1 MTKCKDGR
9 TARRASLSILLFL
22 AISACCVA
30 CNGATPTAANGDGA
44 GLAPSTRDRQIA
56 VNFTRLLEARHVSR
70 TKIDEGV
77 SQRGFELFLKAIDP
91 TKLYFNQSDV
101 DQFSELYSKTMAQ
114 QASKGVLTPAFV
126 MYNVYLKRVDE
137 RCAIAD
143 KLLAENNFD
152 FTVDEEFIRDKEKAT
167 YPKTQEEVLDRMRKR
182 VKFELLSLE
191 AEERDKA
198 KDAAEKPVAEE
209 EDPINAAEPVEEEEE
224 AAPAIA
230 ERADDP
236 ISKLTRR
243 YHTLQKRLHQ
253 TSNDDLLEIYLT
265 AIANAYDPHS
275 TYMSPKSYENFM
287 IQIGLNLEGIGAT
300 LQWDDGYTI
309 VKRIVKGSP
318 AEKCGELKEE
328 DKIVGVGQGVDG
340 PIEDVVDMKLT
351 DVVDKI
357 RGKGGTTVRLQV
369 VSPDGKKK
377 LISIVRAK
385 VDLEDSAAQSAI
397 FDLAPNAAGDVD
409 FSDVDKAN
417 AAAKNGALR
426 VGVIDLPSFYLDMK
440 AKNGADGRSV
450 STDMRAIL
458 EEFNSANVDVC
469 VVDLRYN
476 GGGSLPEAVA
486 LTGLF
491 IKTGAVV
498 QTKPSEM
505 GDRPRSLNDP
515 DPSVVWTKPLVIM
528 TSRLSAS
535 ASEIFAGAIRD
546 YHRGV
551 IVGDETTHGKGS
563 VQSMME
569 ISDVLFGSL
578 LQNKKGSNLGAV
590 KLTIQG
596 YYLPGGESPQL
607 QGVRSDVVLPQFTSV
622 LEDIAESDLDYP
634 LVFEKVA
641 PAKYPVFDN
650 VNPEIVKILADRSAE
665 RVAASKDFQ
674 DEIEKIE
681 LYRDSKLRKATPLNR
696 EKYFAEL
703 DKLNSN
709 KEETEKMEE
718 SVLGGGG
725 VKRDYYLDETMR
737 IAKDY
742 AEILATKLAL

>member
-1 MTKCKDGR
+1 MTKINDKR
-9 TARRASLSILLFL
+9 SARYVSLSLILIL
-22 AISACCVA
+22 AVSACCSA
-30 CNGATPTAANGDGA
+30 CGAAAPDDGEA
-44 GLAPSTRDRQIA
+44 LAPTTRDKQIA
-56 VNFTRLLEARHVSR
+56 TSFARLLEGRHVSKI
-70 TKIDEGV
+70 KIDEAV
-77 SQRGFELFLKAIDP
+77 SERSFELFLKAIDP

-101 DQFSELYSKTMAQ
+101 ELFAAQYAKTMAL
-114 QASKGVLTPAFV
+114 QAKTGVVTPAFD
-126 MYNVYLKRVDE
+126 MYRVYLERVDE

-143 KLLAENNFD
+143 KLLEENQFD
-152 FTVDEEFIRDKEKAT
+152 FTVDEELVRDKKALT
-167 YPKTQEEVLDRMRKR
+167 YPKTQEEVVDRMRKR
-182 VKFELLSLE
+182 VKFEILSLE
-191 AEERDKA
+191 AEERDKN
-198 KDAAEKPVAEE
+198 KDAEEKKAQDGDSEQNPAEDGTETASPS
-209 EDPINAAEPVEEEEE
+209 D
-224 AAPAIA
+224 
-230 ERADDP
+230 RADDP
-236 ISKLTRR
+236 ISKLKRR

-300 LQWDDGYTI
+300 LQWDDGYTV

-318 AEKCGELKEE
+318 AEKQGELKEE
-328 DKIVGVGQGVDG
+328 DKIVGVGQGEDG

-357 RGKGGTTVRLQV
+357 RGKGGTVVRLQV

-377 LISIVRAK
+377 LIPIVREK

-397 FDLAPNAAGDVD
+397 FDLKPTAEGGDVE
-409 FSDVDKAN
+409 FVDVPKDQKSE
-417 AAAKNGALR
+417 KVGVR

-440 AKNGADGRSV
+440 AKNGEGGRSASDDV
-450 STDMRAIL
+450 RAIL
-458 EEFNSANVDVC
+458 NEFNAKDVDAC
-469 VVDLRYN
+469 VVDLRFN
-476 GGGSLPEAVA
+476 GGGSLPEAVM

-498 QTKPSEM
+498 QTKPSEF
-505 GDRPRSLNDP
+505 GDRPRALTDP
-515 DPSVVWTKPLVIM
+515 DPGIVWSKPLVVL

-546 YHRGV
+546 YRRGI

-569 ISDVLFGSL
+569 ISNAIFGSL
-578 LQNKKGSNLGAV
+578 LSSRKSSNLGAI

-596 YYLPGGESPQL
+596 YYLPSGVSPQL
-607 QGVRSDVVLPQFTSV
+607 QGVHSDVILPQFTSV

-634 LVFEKVA
+634 LSFDKVE
-641 PAKYPVFDN
+641 PAKYPVFSN
-650 VNPEIVKILADRSAE
+650 VDPDVVKQVTERSAA
-665 RVAASKDFQ
+665 RVAASEDFQ
-674 DEIEKIE
+674 EELRKIA

-703 DKLNSN
+703 DKLNS
-709 KEETEKMEE
+709 KEETDKMEE

-725 VKRDYYLDETMR
+725 VKRDYYLDEAMKIT
-737 IAKDY
+737 KDY
-742 AEILATKLAL
+742 ADILSIRSAL

>member
-1 MTKCKDGR
+1 MTKCYDGR
-9 TARRASLSILLFL
+9 SARWASFSLVLIL
-22 AISACCVA
+22 AISSCCAAC
-30 CNGATPTAANGDGA
+30 GAAYETTNEDNTALVPT
-44 GLAPSTRDRQIA
+44 TRDKQIA
-56 VNFTRLLEARHVSR
+56 INFTRLLKARHVSKMPLDE
-70 TKIDEGV
+70 KI

-91 TKLYFNQSDV
+91 TKLYFNQQDV
-101 DQFSELYSKTMAQ
+101 DEFTKEYATSIAQ

-126 MYNVYLKRVDE
+126 IYNRYLTRVDE

-143 KLLAENNFD
+143 ELLAANKFD
-152 FTVDEEFIRDKEKAT
+152 FTVDEEFLRDNDAAT
-167 YPKTQEEVLDRMRKR
+167 YPKTPEEVRDRMRKR
-182 VKFELLSLE
+182 VKFELLALE
-191 AEERDKA
+191 AEERDKKKEA
-198 KDAAEKPVAEE
+198 QEKAEGNAQTEAPAAPVAS
-209 EDPINAAEPVEEEEE
+209 DRP
-224 AAPAIA
+224 
-230 ERADDP
+230 DDP
-236 ISKLTRR
+236 VSKLTRR

-265 AIANAYDPHS
+265 AISNAFDPHS
-275 TYMSPKSYENFM
+275 TYMSPKSFENFM

-300 LQWDDGYTI
+300 LQWDDGYTV

-318 AEKCGELKEE
+318 AEKQGELKEE
-328 DKIVGVGQGVDG
+328 DKIVAVGQGVDG
-340 PIEDVVDMKLT
+340 PMEDVVDMKLT

-357 RGKGGTTVRLQV
+357 RGKGGTIVRLDV

-377 LISIVRAK
+377 QISIVREK

-397 FDLAPNAAGDVD
+397 FDVKGKGEFVDVP
-409 FSDVDKAN
+409 KN
-417 AAAKNGALR
+417 EGAKKEGLR

-440 AKNGADGRSV
+440 AKDGEGGRSV
-450 STDMRAIL
+450 SADVRQIL
-458 EEFNSANVDVC
+458 AEFKANDVDAC

-498 QTKPSEM
+498 QTKPSEF

-515 DPSVVWTKPLVIM
+515 DPSIQWTKPLVVL

-535 ASEIFAGAIRD
+535 ASEIFAGAIKD
-546 YHRGV
+546 YRRGV

-569 ISDVLFGSL
+569 ISDAIFGKLLSRGSDNLGSL
-578 LQNKKGSNLGAV
+578 KI
-590 KLTIQG
+590 TIQG

-634 LVFEKVA
+634 LVFEKVE
-641 PAKYPVFDN
+641 PAKYPVFDF
-650 VNPEIVKILADRSAE
+650 VTPEIVKAISAKSAA
-665 RVAASKDFQ
+665 RVANSKDFAEEL
-674 DEIEKIE
+674 DKMKIYKE
-681 LYRDSKLRKATPLNR
+681 SKLRKATPLNR

-703 DKLNSN
+703 DKLDTN

-718 SVLGGGG
+718 SVLGGEG
-725 VKRDYYLDETMR
+725 VKRDYYLDECLE

-742 AEILATKLAL
+742 CEALMAKSAI

>member
-1 MTKCKDGR
+1 MTKCYDGR
-9 TARRASLSILLFL
+9 SARWASFSLVLIL
-22 AISACCVA
+22 AISSCCAAC
-30 CNGATPTAANGDGA
+30 GAAYETTNEDNTALVPT
-44 GLAPSTRDRQIA
+44 TRDKQIA
-56 VNFTRLLEARHVSR
+56 INFTRLLKARHVSKMPLDE
-70 TKIDEGV
+70 KI

-91 TKLYFNQSDV
+91 TKLYFNQQDV
-101 DQFSELYSKTMAQ
+101 DEFTKEYATSIAQ

-126 MYNVYLKRVDE
+126 IYNRYLTRVDE

-143 KLLAENNFD
+143 ELLAANKFD
-152 FTVDEEFIRDKEKAT
+152 FTVDEEFLRDNDAAT
-167 YPKTQEEVLDRMRKR
+167 YPKTPEEVRDRMRKR
-182 VKFELLSLE
+182 VKFELLALE
-191 AEERDKA
+191 AEERDKKKEA
-198 KDAAEKPVAEE
+198 QEKAEGNAQTEAPAVPVAS
-209 EDPINAAEPVEEEEE
+209 DRP
-224 AAPAIA
+224 
-230 ERADDP
+230 DDP
-236 ISKLTRR
+236 VSKLTRR

-265 AIANAYDPHS
+265 AISNAFDPHS
-275 TYMSPKSYENFM
+275 TYMSPKSFENFM

-300 LQWDDGYTI
+300 LQWDDGYTV

-318 AEKCGELKEE
+318 AEKQGELKEE
-328 DKIVGVGQGVDG
+328 DKIVAVGQGVDG
-340 PIEDVVDMKLT
+340 PMEDVVDMKLT

-357 RGKGGTTVRLQV
+357 RGKGGTIVRLDV

-377 LISIVRAK
+377 QISIVREK

-397 FDLAPNAAGDVD
+397 FDVKGKGEFVDVP
-409 FSDVDKAN
+409 KN
-417 AAAKNGALR
+417 EGAKKEGLR

-440 AKNGADGRSV
+440 AKDGEGGRSV
-450 STDMRAIL
+450 SADVRQIL
-458 EEFNSANVDVC
+458 AEFKANDVDAC

-498 QTKPSEM
+498 QTKPSEF

-515 DPSVVWTKPLVIM
+515 DPSIQWTKPLVVL

-535 ASEIFAGAIRD
+535 ASEIFAGAIKD
-546 YHRGV
+546 YRRGV

-569 ISDVLFGSL
+569 ISDAIFGKLLSRGSDNLGSL
-578 LQNKKGSNLGAV
+578 KI
-590 KLTIQG
+590 TIQG

-634 LVFEKVA
+634 LVFEKVE
-641 PAKYPVFDN
+641 PAKYPVFDF
-650 VNPEIVKILADRSAE
+650 VTPEIVKAISAKSAA
-665 RVAASKDFQ
+665 RVANSKDFAEEL
-674 DEIEKIE
+674 DKMKIYKE
-681 LYRDSKLRKATPLNR
+681 SKLRKATPLNR

-703 DKLNSN
+703 DKLDTN

-718 SVLGGGG
+718 SVLGGKG
-725 VKRDYYLDETMR
+725 VKRDYYLDECLEIT
-737 IAKDY
+737 KDY
-742 AEILATKLAL
+742 CEALMAKSAI

>member
-1 MTKCKDGR
+1 MTKCYDGR
-9 TARRASLSILLFL
+9 SARWASFSLVLILTISSCCAACGAAYETTNEDNTAL
-22 AISACCVA
+22 V
-30 CNGATPTAANGDGA
+30 PT
-44 GLAPSTRDRQIA
+44 TRDKQIA
-56 VNFTRLLEARHVSR
+56 INFTRLLKARHVSKMPLDE
-70 TKIDEGV
+70 KI

-91 TKLYFNQSDV
+91 TKLYFNQQDV
-101 DQFSELYSKTMAQ
+101 DEFTKEYATSIAQ

-126 MYNVYLKRVDE
+126 IYNRYLTRVDE

-143 KLLAENNFD
+143 ELLAANKFD
-152 FTVDEEFIRDKEKAT
+152 FTVDEEFLRDNDAAT
-167 YPKTQEEVLDRMRKR
+167 YPKTPEEVRDRMRKR
-182 VKFELLSLE
+182 VKFELLALE
-191 AEERDKA
+191 AEERDKKKEA
-198 KDAAEKPVAEE
+198 QEKAEGNAQTEAPAAPVAS
-209 EDPINAAEPVEEEEE
+209 DRP
-224 AAPAIA
+224 
-230 ERADDP
+230 DDP
-236 ISKLTRR
+236 VSKLTRR

-265 AIANAYDPHS
+265 AISNAFDPHS
-275 TYMSPKSYENFM
+275 TYMSPKSFENFM

-300 LQWDDGYTI
+300 LQWDDGYTV

-318 AEKCGELKEE
+318 AEKQGELKEE
-328 DKIVGVGQGVDG
+328 DKIVAVGQGVDG
-340 PIEDVVDMKLT
+340 PMEDVVDMKLT

-357 RGKGGTTVRLQV
+357 RGKGGTIVRLDV

-377 LISIVRAK
+377 QISIVREK

-397 FDLAPNAAGDVD
+397 FDVKGKGEFVDVP
-409 FSDVDKAN
+409 KN
-417 AAAKNGALR
+417 EGAKKEGLR

-440 AKNGADGRSV
+440 AKDGEGGRSV
-450 STDMRAIL
+450 SADVRQIL
-458 EEFNSANVDVC
+458 AEFKANDVDAC

-498 QTKPSEM
+498 QTKPSEF

-515 DPSVVWTKPLVIM
+515 DPSIQWTKPLVVL

-535 ASEIFAGAIRD
+535 ASEIFAGAIKD
-546 YHRGV
+546 YRRGV

-569 ISDVLFGSL
+569 ISDAIFGKLLSRGSDNLGSL
-578 LQNKKGSNLGAV
+578 KI
-590 KLTIQG
+590 TIQG

-634 LVFEKVA
+634 LVFEKVE
-641 PAKYPVFDN
+641 PAKYPVFDF
-650 VNPEIVKILADRSAE
+650 VTPEIVKAISAKSAA
-665 RVAASKDFQ
+665 RVANSKDFAEEL
-674 DEIEKIE
+674 DKMKIYKE
-681 LYRDSKLRKATPLNR
+681 SKLRKATPLNR

-703 DKLNSN
+703 DKLDTN

-718 SVLGGGG
+718 SVLGGEG
-725 VKRDYYLDETMR
+725 VKRDYYLDECLE

-742 AEILATKLAL
+742 CEALMAKSAI

>member
-1 MTKCKDGR
+1 MTNNNDR
-9 TARRASLSILLFL
+9 RNARYVSLSLILIL
-22 AISACCVA
+22 AVSACCSA
-30 CNGATPTAANGDGA
+30 CGAAAPDEGEALVPT
-44 GLAPSTRDRQIA
+44 TRDKQIA
-56 VNFTRLLEARHVSR
+56 INFTRMLEGRHVSKV
-70 TKIDEGV
+70 KIDE
-77 SQRGFELFLKAIDP
+77 SISERGFELFLKAIDP

-101 DQFSELYSKTMAQ
+101 DLFHEQYAKTMAS
-114 QASKGVLTPAFV
+114 QAKSGVVTPAFD
-126 MYNVYLKRVDE
+126 MYRVYLQRVEE

-143 KLLAENNFD
+143 KLLDENKFD
-152 FTVDEEFIRDKEKAT
+152 FTVDEELIRDKKLLT
-167 YPKTQEEVLDRMRKR
+167 YPKTQDEVVDRMRKR

-191 AEERDKA
+191 AEERDK
-198 KDAAEKPVAEE
+198 KKEAEE
-209 EDPINAAEPVEEEEE
+209 KTSQDGE
-224 AAPAIA
+224 AAQESA
-230 ERADDP
+230 EVATDANRPEDP
-236 ISKLTRR
+236 ISKLKRR
-243 YHTLQKRLHQ
+243 YSTLQKRLHQ

-300 LQWDDGYTI
+300 LQWDDGYTV

-318 AEKCGELKEE
+318 AEKQGELKEE
-328 DKIVGVGQGVDG
+328 DKIVGVGQGEDG

-357 RGKGGTTVRLQV
+357 RGKGGTVVRLQV

-377 LISIVRAK
+377 LISIVREK

-397 FDLAPNAAGDVD
+397 FDLKPTADGGDVE
-409 FSDVDKAN
+409 FVDVPKDQKT
-417 AAAKNGALR
+417 AKVGVR
-426 VGVIDLPSFYLDMK
+426 VGVVDLPSFYLDMK
-440 AKNGADGRSV
+440 AKNGEGGRSV
-450 STDMRAIL
+450 SEDVRAIL
-458 EEFNSANVDVC
+458 NEFNEKDVDAC
-469 VVDLRYN
+469 VVDLRFN
-476 GGGSLPEAVA
+476 GGGSLPEAVM

-498 QTKPSEM
+498 QTKPSEF
-505 GDRPRSLNDP
+505 GDRPRALTDP
-515 DPSVVWTKPLVIM
+515 DPNIAWSKPLVVL

-546 YHRGV
+546 YHRGL

-569 ISDVLFGSL
+569 ISNAIFGSL
-578 LQNKKGSNLGAV
+578 LGSRNSPKLGAV

-596 YYLPGGESPQL
+596 YYLPSGVSPQL
-607 QGVRSDVVLPQFTSV
+607 QGVHSDVILPQFTSV

-634 LVFEKVA
+634 LTFENVA
-641 PAKYPVFDN
+641 PAKYPIFPN
-650 VNPEIVKILADRSAE
+650 VDPEIVKQVTDRSAA
-665 RVAASKDFQ
+665 RVAASEDFQ
-674 DEIEKIE
+674 EELRKIA

-703 DKLNSN
+703 DKLDS
-709 KEETEKMEE
+709 KEETDKMEE

-725 VKRDYYLDETMR
+725 VKRDYYLDEAMKIT
-737 IAKDY
+737 KDY
-742 AEILATKLAL
+742 ADILSIRTAL

>member
-1 MTKCKDGR
+1 MTKCYDGR
-9 TARRASLSILLFL
+9 SARWASFSLVLIL
-22 AISACCVA
+22 AISSCCAAC
-30 CNGATPTAANGDGA
+30 GAAYETTNEDNTALVPT
-44 GLAPSTRDRQIA
+44 TRDKQIA
-56 VNFTRLLEARHVSR
+56 INFTRLLKARHVSKMPLDE
-70 TKIDEGV
+70 KI

-91 TKLYFNQSDV
+91 TKLYFNQQDV
-101 DQFSELYSKTMAQ
+101 DEFTKEYATSIAQ

-126 MYNVYLKRVDE
+126 IYNRYLTRVDE

-143 KLLAENNFD
+143 ELLAANQFD
-152 FTVDEEFIRDKEKAT
+152 FTVDEEFLRDNDAAT
-167 YPKTQEEVLDRMRKR
+167 YPKTPEEVRDRMRKR
-182 VKFELLSLE
+182 VKFELLALE
-191 AEERDKA
+191 AEERDKQKEA
-198 KDAAEKPVAEE
+198 QEKAGADPQAEAPAAPVAS
-209 EDPINAAEPVEEEEE
+209 DRP
-224 AAPAIA
+224 
-230 ERADDP
+230 DDP
-236 ISKLTRR
+236 VSKLTRR

-265 AIANAYDPHS
+265 AISNAFDPHS
-275 TYMSPKSYENFM
+275 TYMSPKSFENFM

-300 LQWDDGYTI
+300 LQWDDGYTV

-318 AEKCGELKEE
+318 AEKQGELKEE
-328 DKIVGVGQGVDG
+328 DKIVAVGQGVDG
-340 PIEDVVDMKLT
+340 PMEDVVDMKLT

-357 RGKGGTTVRLQV
+357 RGKGGTIVRLDV

-377 LISIVRAK
+377 QISIVREK

-397 FDLAPNAAGDVD
+397 FDVKGKGEFVDVP
-409 FSDVDKAN
+409 KN
-417 AAAKNGALR
+417 EGAKKEGLR

-440 AKNGADGRSV
+440 AKDGEGGRSV
-450 STDMRAIL
+450 SADVRQIL
-458 EEFNSANVDVC
+458 AEFNANDVDAC

-498 QTKPSEM
+498 QTKPSEF

-515 DPSVVWTKPLVIM
+515 DPSIQWTKPLVVL

-535 ASEIFAGAIRD
+535 ASEIFAGAIKD
-546 YHRGV
+546 YRRGV

-569 ISDVLFGSL
+569 ISDAIFGKLLSRGSDNLGSL
-578 LQNKKGSNLGAV
+578 KI
-590 KLTIQG
+590 TIQG

-634 LVFEKVA
+634 LVFEKVE
-641 PAKYPVFDN
+641 PAKYPVFDF
-650 VNPEIVKILADRSAE
+650 VTPEIVKAISAKSAA
-665 RVAASKDFQ
+665 RVANSKDFAEEL
-674 DEIEKIE
+674 DKMKIYKE
-681 LYRDSKLRKATPLNR
+681 SKLRKATPLNR

-703 DKLNSN
+703 DKLDTN

-718 SVLGGGG
+718 SVLGGKG
-725 VKRDYYLDETMR
+725 VKRDYYLDECLEIT
-737 IAKDY
+737 KDY
-742 AEILATKLAL
+742 CEALMAKSAI

>member
-1 MTKCKDGR
+1 MTKCYDGR
-9 TARRASLSILLFL
+9 SARWASFSLVLIL
-22 AISACCVA
+22 AISSCCAAC
-30 CNGATPTAANGDGA
+30 GAAYETTNEDNTALVPT
-44 GLAPSTRDRQIA
+44 TRDKQIA
-56 VNFTRLLEARHVSR
+56 INFTRLLKARHVSKMPLDE
-70 TKIDEGV
+70 KI

-91 TKLYFNQSDV
+91 TKLYFNQQDV
-101 DQFSELYSKTMAQ
+101 DEFTKEYATSIAQ

-126 MYNVYLKRVDE
+126 IYNRYLTRVDE

-143 KLLAENNFD
+143 ELLAANKFD
-152 FTVDEEFIRDKEKAT
+152 FAVDEEFLRDNDAAT
-167 YPKTQEEVLDRMRKR
+167 YPKTPEEVRDRMRKR
-182 VKFELLSLE
+182 VKFELLALE
-191 AEERDKA
+191 AEERDKKKEA
-198 KDAAEKPVAEE
+198 QEKAEG
-209 EDPINAAEPVEEEEE
+209 NAQTEAP
-224 AAPAIA
+224 AAPAA
-230 ERADDP
+230 PAAPVASDRPDDP
-236 ISKLTRR
+236 VSKLTRR

-265 AIANAYDPHS
+265 AISNAFDPHS
-275 TYMSPKSYENFM
+275 TYMSPKSFENFM

-300 LQWDDGYTI
+300 LQWDDGYTV

-318 AEKCGELKEE
+318 AEKQGELKEE
-328 DKIVGVGQGVDG
+328 DKIVAVGQGVDG
-340 PIEDVVDMKLT
+340 PMEDVVDMKLT

-357 RGKGGTTVRLQV
+357 RGKGGTIVRLDV

-377 LISIVRAK
+377 QISIVREK

-397 FDLAPNAAGDVD
+397 FDVKGKGEFVDVP
-409 FSDVDKAN
+409 KN
-417 AAAKNGALR
+417 EGAKKEGLR

-440 AKNGADGRSV
+440 AKDGEGGRSV
-450 STDMRAIL
+450 SADVRQIL
-458 EEFNSANVDVC
+458 AEFNANDVDAC

-498 QTKPSEM
+498 QTKPSEF

-515 DPSVVWTKPLVIM
+515 DPSIQWTKPLVVL

-535 ASEIFAGAIRD
+535 ASEIFAGAIKD
-546 YHRGV
+546 YRRGV

-569 ISDVLFGSL
+569 ISDAIFGKLLSRGSDNLGSL
-578 LQNKKGSNLGAV
+578 KI
-590 KLTIQG
+590 TIQG

-634 LVFEKVA
+634 LVFEKVE
-641 PAKYPVFDN
+641 PAKYPVFDF
-650 VNPEIVKILADRSAE
+650 VTPEIVKAISAKSAA
-665 RVAASKDFQ
+665 RVANSKDFAEEL
-674 DEIEKIE
+674 DKMKIYKE
-681 LYRDSKLRKATPLNR
+681 SKLRKATPLNR

-703 DKLNSN
+703 DKLDTN

-718 SVLGGGG
+718 SVLGGEG
-725 VKRDYYLDETMR
+725 VKRDYYLDECLEIT
-737 IAKDY
+737 KDY
-742 AEILATKLAL
+742 CEAIMAKSAI

>member
-1 MTKCKDGR
+1 MTKCYDGR
-9 TARRASLSILLFL
+9 SARWASFSLVLIL
-22 AISACCVA
+22 AISFCCAAC
-30 CNGATPTAANGDGA
+30 GAAYETTNEDNTALVPT
-44 GLAPSTRDRQIA
+44 TRDKQIA
-56 VNFTRLLEARHVSR
+56 INFTRLLKARHVSKMPLDE
-70 TKIDEGV
+70 KI

-91 TKLYFNQSDV
+91 TKLYFNQQDV
-101 DQFSELYSKTMAQ
+101 DEFTKEYATSIAQ

-126 MYNVYLKRVDE
+126 IYNRYLTRVDE

-143 KLLAENNFD
+143 ELLAANKFD
-152 FTVDEEFIRDKEKAT
+152 FTVDEEFLRDNDAAT
-167 YPKTQEEVLDRMRKR
+167 YPKTPEEVRDRMRKR
-182 VKFELLSLE
+182 VKFELLALE
-191 AEERDKA
+191 AEERDKKKEA
-198 KDAAEKPVAEE
+198 QEKAEGNAQTEAPAAPVAS
-209 EDPINAAEPVEEEEE
+209 DRP
-224 AAPAIA
+224 
-230 ERADDP
+230 DDP
-236 ISKLTRR
+236 VSKLTRR

-265 AIANAYDPHS
+265 AISNAFDPHS
-275 TYMSPKSYENFM
+275 TYMSPKSFENFM

-300 LQWDDGYTI
+300 LQWDDGYTV

-318 AEKCGELKEE
+318 AEKQGELKEE
-328 DKIVGVGQGVDG
+328 DKIVAVGQGVDG
-340 PIEDVVDMKLT
+340 PMEDVVDMKLT

-357 RGKGGTTVRLQV
+357 RGKGGTIVRLDV

-377 LISIVRAK
+377 QISIVREK

-397 FDLAPNAAGDVD
+397 FDVKGKGEFVDVP
-409 FSDVDKAN
+409 KN
-417 AAAKNGALR
+417 EGAKKEGLR

-440 AKNGADGRSV
+440 AKDGEGGRSV
-450 STDMRAIL
+450 SADVRQIL
-458 EEFNSANVDVC
+458 AEFKANDVDAC

-498 QTKPSEM
+498 QTKPSEF

-515 DPSVVWTKPLVIM
+515 DPSIQWTKPLVVL

-535 ASEIFAGAIRD
+535 ASEIFAGAIKD
-546 YHRGV
+546 YRRGV

-569 ISDVLFGSL
+569 ISDAIFGKLLSRGSDNLGSL
-578 LQNKKGSNLGAV
+578 KI
-590 KLTIQG
+590 TIQG

-634 LVFEKVA
+634 LVFEKVE
-641 PAKYPVFDN
+641 PAKYPVFDF
-650 VNPEIVKILADRSAE
+650 VTPEIVKAISAKSAA
-665 RVAASKDFQ
+665 RVANSKDFAEEL
-674 DEIEKIE
+674 DKMKIYKE
-681 LYRDSKLRKATPLNR
+681 SKLRKATPLNR

-703 DKLNSN
+703 DKLDTN

-718 SVLGGGG
+718 SVLGGEG
-725 VKRDYYLDETMR
+725 VKRDYYLDECLE

-742 AEILATKLAL
+742 CEALMAKSAI

>member
-1 MTKCKDGR
+1 MTKCYDGR
-9 TARRASLSILLFL
+9 SARWASFSLVLIL
-22 AISACCVA
+22 AISSCCAAC
-30 CNGATPTAANGDGA
+30 GAAYETTNEDNTALVPT
-44 GLAPSTRDRQIA
+44 TRDKQIA
-56 VNFTRLLEARHVSR
+56 INFTRLLKARHVSKMPLDE
-70 TKIDEGV
+70 KI

-91 TKLYFNQSDV
+91 TKLYFNQQDV
-101 DQFSELYSKTMAQ
+101 DEFTKEYATSIAQ

-126 MYNVYLKRVDE
+126 IYNRYLTRVDE

-143 KLLAENNFD
+143 ELLAANKFD
-152 FTVDEEFIRDKEKAT
+152 FTVDEEFLRDNDAAT
-167 YPKTQEEVLDRMRKR
+167 YPKTPEEVRDRMRKR
-182 VKFELLSLE
+182 VKFELLALE
-191 AEERDKA
+191 AEERDKKKEA
-198 KDAAEKPVAEE
+198 QEKAEGNAQTEAPAAPVAS
-209 EDPINAAEPVEEEEE
+209 DRP
-224 AAPAIA
+224 
-230 ERADDP
+230 DDP
-236 ISKLTRR
+236 VSKLTRR

-265 AIANAYDPHS
+265 AISNAFDPHS
-275 TYMSPKSYENFM
+275 TYMSPKSFENFM

-300 LQWDDGYTI
+300 LQWDDGYTV

-318 AEKCGELKEE
+318 AEKQGELKEE
-328 DKIVGVGQGVDG
+328 DKIVAVGQGVDG
-340 PIEDVVDMKLT
+340 PMEDVVDMKLT

-357 RGKGGTTVRLQV
+357 RGKGGTIVRLDV

-377 LISIVRAK
+377 QISIVREK

-397 FDLAPNAAGDVD
+397 FDVKGKGEFVDVP
-409 FSDVDKAN
+409 KN
-417 AAAKNGALR
+417 EGAKKEGLR

-440 AKNGADGRSV
+440 AKDGEGGRSV
-450 STDMRAIL
+450 SADVRQIL
-458 EEFNSANVDVC
+458 AEFNANDVDAC

-498 QTKPSEM
+498 QTKPSEF

-515 DPSVVWTKPLVIM
+515 DPSIQWTKPLVVL

-535 ASEIFAGAIRD
+535 ASEIFAGAIKD
-546 YHRGV
+546 YRRGV

-569 ISDVLFGSL
+569 ISDAIFGKLLSRGSDNLGSL
-578 LQNKKGSNLGAV
+578 KI
-590 KLTIQG
+590 TIQG

-634 LVFEKVA
+634 LVFEKVE
-641 PAKYPVFDN
+641 PAKYPVFDF
-650 VNPEIVKILADRSAE
+650 VTPEIVKAISAKSAA
-665 RVAASKDFQ
+665 RVANSKDFAEEL
-674 DEIEKIE
+674 DKMKIYKE
-681 LYRDSKLRKATPLNR
+681 SKLRKATPLNR

-703 DKLNSN
+703 DKLDTN

-718 SVLGGGG
+718 SVLGGKG
-725 VKRDYYLDETMR
+725 VKRDYYLDECLEIT
-737 IAKDY
+737 KDY
-742 AEILATKLAL
+742 CEALMAKSAI